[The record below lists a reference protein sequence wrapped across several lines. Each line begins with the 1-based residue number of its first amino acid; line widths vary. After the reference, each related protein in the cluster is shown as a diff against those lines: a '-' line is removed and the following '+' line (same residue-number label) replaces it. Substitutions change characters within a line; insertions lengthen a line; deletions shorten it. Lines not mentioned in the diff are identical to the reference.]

1 VSQVSRRKWAYAFKL
16 TVAGGVFLGLVV
28 RIVTDPSVLA
38 DPCICSRT
46 SPLWLIFWVGAIAA
60 VELMPVP
67 AWRGLRFSLSLPIIL
82 AVAILYPPVVAG
94 SVLFVGLFDSREL
107 KHDMPLINSL
117 FNRAEVAFM
126 AIVASLVFHSLGSI
140 ESDSAAMFLFAGL
153 CAATASYAV
162 NVSIITTVV
171 TLDSDLSLSEVFSQL
186 RVGALPEF
194 LLNYLGLGFV
204 GLTMAVFFN
213 EVGAWSVFAFGAPLV
228 FARQM
233 YFRSMALE
241 EASNE
246 LRDRQRVLRALS
258 NRMAEERQDE
268 RTQIAAYLH
277 DDLAQSL
284 FQLTLRLEM
293 AKKRLASGDMAAV
306 SRDLDD
312 ISAIKERTSGMVRS
326 LVRDLHR
333 NPIGRDGLG
342 EALQA
347 FADEA
352 SRDTEVAIAVDV
364 VEVPL
369 PPPIQLLIYQ
379 IGREAVMNSMKHGEP
394 QNIMISLKETE
405 GGVELQVRDD
415 GKGFDTNQ
423 PQPEGH
429 FGSVMMK
436 ERALVAGGTFERD
449 SEIGKGTVVTA
460 GFPRVWIEEQMEPG
474 MLLLDA
480 DQDAPSEEP
489 TPPAPADRPADGT
502 PQEAPE
508 ASPTPA
514 AQSHGHTREGNQKPL
529 SA

>member
-489 TPPAPADRPADGT
+489 TPQAPADRPADGT

-508 ASPTPA
+508 ATPTPG
-514 AQSHGHTREGNQKPL
+514 AQSHGRALEGNQKPL